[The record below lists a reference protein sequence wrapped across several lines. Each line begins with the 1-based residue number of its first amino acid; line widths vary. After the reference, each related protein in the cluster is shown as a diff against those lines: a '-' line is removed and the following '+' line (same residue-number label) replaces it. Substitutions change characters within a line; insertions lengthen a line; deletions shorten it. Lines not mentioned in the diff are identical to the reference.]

1 MTDTNNLTPDNLN
14 NNYSQ
19 INNLLIDNKNK
30 INTTSELKRSF
41 TESNNLDMNLEEEL
55 RDLKKVIE
63 TQKKKISQL
72 EKRQTSIIKKGSQ
85 LEDAVNDLFDMV
97 EGEHDLYDPDY
108 SPGDDEEEDTLLR
121 FNISAPNLE
130 QFGKSLEENLGKLNS
145 LEGQIPPQRKK
156 RDILSDSPSTNHINQ
171 VEIELTPEE
180 LRKLR
185 SGGDPAFI
193 KNIIKKT
200 KQKTDPIEYIREY
213 CVGEKWNKARTTRLI
228 NQAKEY
234 LTLIGDGDDT
244 MDLDFF
250 IQVTEPKRK
259 DIIKALQDL
268 KNITSV
274 DTPYKFRILSSAM
287 DLYSKKIALYKTDQL
302 LNTEPGT
309 GDYYKLKTWLDTLL
323 DIPWGEHNY
332 INVHDAMV
340 PQFLSNARA
349 TMDTVIHGQD
359 ETKDIIIQIISKM
372 LTNPGKCGNVF
383 AIYGPPGVGKTTI
396 IKDGMS
402 KALGIP
408 FAFLSLGGAT
418 DSSYLDGHGY
428 TYEGSTPGKIV
439 DILRKVRCMN
449 PIFYFDELDK
459 VSETRKGE
467 EVANLLIH
475 LTDPSQNTLFQDKY
489 LGNVN
494 MDISK
499 SIFVFSFNDIT
510 KVNPILLD
518 RMELIYVKGFTP
530 EEKLAITRNYI
541 LPEML
546 ETYKLYLPTST
557 EQPPQKTPAVVFTDE
572 NLDYVINYENLSVKE
587 QGVRQIKRRL
597 EKICSQ
603 LNILKLVK
611 GSWHKSIHSILD
623 KLPEFTKGTLSWPLS
638 LSNETLG
645 TLLKI
650 KSMKE
655 DIPPFGMYC

>member
-1 MTDTNNLTPDNLN
+1 MSDTNNSNTD
-14 NNYSQ
+14 YSQ
-19 INNLLIDNKNK
+19 INNLPIDNKTK
-30 INTTSELKRSF
+30 ITTTPELKRSF
-41 TESNNLDMNLEEEL
+41 TESYNLDMNLEEEL

-63 TQKKKISQL
+63 SQKKKITQL
-72 EKRQTSIIKKGSQ
+72 EKRQTSIIKKESQ

-97 EGEHDLYDPDY
+97 EGEHDTYDPDY
-108 SPGDDEEEDTLLR
+108 LPGDEEDEDTLLR
-121 FNISAPNLE
+121 FNISAQSLD
-130 QFGKSLEENLGKLNS
+130 QFGKSLEENLRKLS
-145 LEGQIPPQRKK
+145 DLERQIPPQRKK
-156 RDILSDSPSTNHINQ
+156 RDTHSSSPNPNHINQ

-180 LRKLR
+180 LRKIR
-185 SGGDPAFI
+185 SGSDPSFI
-193 KNIIKKT
+193 QNIIKKT
-200 KQKTDPIEYIREY
+200 KQKAEPLEYIREY
-213 CVGEKWNKARTTRLI
+213 CVGEKWTKARATRLI

-234 LTLIGDGDDT
+234 LPLVGYGNDT

-250 IQVTEPKRK
+250 IQAAETKRK

-268 KNITSV
+268 KSITTT
-274 DTPYKFRILSSAM
+274 DMPYKFRILSSAM

-309 GDYYKLKTWLDTLL
+309 GEYYKLKTWLDTLL
-323 DIPWGEHNY
+323 DIPWGEHKY
-332 INVHDAMV
+332 INVHDAMI
-340 PQFLSNARA
+340 PQFLSSARE

-499 SIFVFSFNDIT
+499 SIFVFSFNDIS

-518 RMELIYVKGFTP
+518 RMELIYVKGFTA

-541 LPEML
+541 LPDLL
-546 ETYKLYLPTST
+546 ETYKLYLEPAQAERTI
-557 EQPPQKTPAVVFTDE
+557 KHAAVVFTDE
-572 NLDYVINYENLSVKE
+572 NLDYVINYENLSAKE

-611 GSWHKSIHSILD
+611 GTWHKSIHSILD
-623 KLPEFTKGTLSWPLS
+623 KLPEFTQGTLSWPLS

>member
-1 MTDTNNLTPDNLN
+1 MTEQDDIFF
-14 NNYSQ
+14 SQ
-19 INNLLIDNKNK
+19 INNLPIDNKNK
-30 INTTSELKRSF
+30 IKTISELKRSF
-41 TESNNLDMNLEEEL
+41 PEPEKFDMNLEEEI

-63 TQKKKISQL
+63 TQKKKITQL

-108 SPGDDEEEDTLLR
+108 IPDDEDTILS
-121 FNISAPNLE
+121 FNINAPDLA
-130 QFGKSLEENLGKLNS
+130 QFGKSLEENLNKLRD
-145 LEGQIPPQRKK
+145 LEGQSAPQNKK
-156 RDILSDSPSTNHINQ
+156 GKKENEQQSNQ

-180 LRKLR
+180 LRKIR
-185 SGGDPAFI
+185 NGSDPSFI

-200 KQKTDPIEYIREY
+200 KQKADPIEYIREY
-213 CVGEKWNKARTTRLI
+213 CADEKWTKARTTRLI

-234 LTLIGDGDDT
+234 LPLINSSDT
-244 MDLDFF
+244 DEPLDLDFF
-250 IQVTEPKRK
+250 IQSTESKRK
-259 DIIKALQDL
+259 DIIKTLQDL
-268 KNITSV
+268 KSITAT
-274 DTPYKFRILSSAM
+274 DTPYKFRILSSTM
-287 DLYSKKIALYKTDQL
+287 DLYSKKIALYKATQL

-309 GDYYKLKTWLDTLL
+309 GEYYKLKTWLDTLL
-323 DIPWGEHNY
+323 DIPWGEHKY
-332 INVHDAMV
+332 ININDAMV
-340 PQFLSNARA
+340 PQFLSNARE

-518 RMELIYVKGFTP
+518 RMELIYVKGFTL
-530 EEKLAITRNYI
+530 EEKLTVTRNYI
-541 LPEML
+541 LPDLL
-546 ETYKLYLPTST
+546 ETYKLYLEPAQA
-557 EQPPQKTPAVVFTDE
+557 EQQPQKMPAIVFTDE
-572 NLDYVINYENLSVKE
+572 NLDYVINYENLSAKE

-623 KLPEFTKGTLSWPLS
+623 KLPEFTQETISWPLS

>member
-1 MTDTNNLTPDNLN
+1 
-14 NNYSQ
+14 
-19 INNLLIDNKNK
+19 
-30 INTTSELKRSF
+30 
-41 TESNNLDMNLEEEL
+41 
-55 RDLKKVIE
+55 
-63 TQKKKISQL
+63 
-72 EKRQTSIIKKGSQ
+72 
-85 LEDAVNDLFDMV
+85 
-97 EGEHDLYDPDY
+97 
-108 SPGDDEEEDTLLR
+108 
-121 FNISAPNLE
+121 
-130 QFGKSLEENLGKLNS
+130 
-145 LEGQIPPQRKK
+145 
-156 RDILSDSPSTNHINQ
+156 
-171 VEIELTPEE
+171 
-180 LRKLR
+180 
-185 SGGDPAFI
+185 
-193 KNIIKKT
+193 
-200 KQKTDPIEYIREY
+200 
-213 CVGEKWNKARTTRLI
+213 
-228 NQAKEY
+228 
-234 LTLIGDGDDT
+234 
-244 MDLDFF
+244 
-250 IQVTEPKRK
+250 
-259 DIIKALQDL
+259 
-268 KNITSV
+268 
-274 DTPYKFRILSSAM
+274 
-287 DLYSKKIALYKTDQL
+287 
-302 LNTEPGT
+302 
-309 GDYYKLKTWLDTLL
+309 
-323 DIPWGEHNY
+323 
-332 INVHDAMV
+332 
-340 PQFLSNARA
+340 
-349 TMDTVIHGQD
+349 
-359 ETKDIIIQIISKM
+359 
-372 LTNPGKCGNVF
+372 
-383 AIYGPPGVGKTTI
+383 
-396 IKDGMS
+396 MS

-499 SIFVFSFNDIT
+499 SIFVFSFNDIS

-518 RMELIYVKGFTP
+518 RMELIYVKGFTS

-541 LPEML
+541 LPDLL
-546 ETYKLYLPTST
+546 ETYKLYL
-557 EQPPQKTPAVVFTDE
+557 EPAQAERTIKHAAVIFTDE

-611 GSWHKSIHSILD
+611 GTWHKSIHSILD
-623 KLPEFTKGTLSWPLS
+623 KLPEFTQGTLSWPLS

>member
-1 MTDTNNLTPDNLN
+1 MTDTNNSNI
-14 NNYSQ
+14 NYSQ
-19 INNLLIDNKNK
+19 IINLPIDNKNK

-41 TESNNLDMNLEEEL
+41 PKTDMNLEEEL

-63 TQKKKISQL
+63 SQKKKITQL

-97 EGEHDLYDPDY
+97 EGDHDMYDPDY
-108 SPGDDEEEDTLLR
+108 LPGEEDDDTLLR
-121 FNISAPNLE
+121 FNINAQTLD
-130 QFGKSLEENLGKLNS
+130 QFGKSLEENLSKLKT
-145 LEGQIPPQRKK
+145 LESQVPPQRKK
-156 RDILSDSPSTNHINQ
+156 RDIHSGSPNSNHLNQ

-180 LRKLR
+180 LRKIR
-185 SGGDPAFI
+185 NGSDPSFI

-200 KQKTDPIEYIREY
+200 KQKADPLEYIREY
-213 CVGEKWNKARTTRLI
+213 CAGEKWTKARITRLI
-228 NQAKEY
+228 NQSKEY
-234 LTLIGDGDDT
+234 LPLINTGDMDDSY
-244 MDLDFF
+244 DLDFF
-250 IQVTEPKRK
+250 IQATETKRK
-259 DIIKALQDL
+259 DIIKALYDL
-268 KNITSV
+268 KSITTN
-274 DTPYKFRILSSAM
+274 DIPYKFRILSSTM

-309 GDYYKLKTWLDTLL
+309 GEYYKLKTWLDTLL
-323 DIPWGEHNY
+323 DIPWGEHKY
-332 INVHDAMV
+332 INVHDAMI
-340 PQFLSNARA
+340 PQFLSSARSI
-349 TMDTVIHGQD
+349 MDTVIHGQD

-530 EEKLAITRNYI
+530 EEKLTITRNYI
-541 LPEML
+541 LTDLL
-546 ETYKLYLPTST
+546 ETYKLYLNPIQSELIT
-557 EQPPQKTPAVVFTDE
+557 QPAVIFTDE
-572 NLDYVINYENLSVKE
+572 NLEYVINYENLSAKE

-623 KLPEFTKGTLSWPLS
+623 KLPEFTQGTLSWPLS

-645 TLLKI
+645 ILLKI

>member
-1 MTDTNNLTPDNLN
+1 MTDTNNTSP
-14 NNYSQ
+14 NYSQ
-19 INNLLIDNKNK
+19 INNLPLDNK
-30 INTTSELKRSF
+30 INITSELKRSF
-41 TESNNLDMNLEEEL
+41 TETDMNLEEEL

-63 TQKKKISQL
+63 TQKKKITQL

-97 EGEHDLYDPDY
+97 EGEHDTYDPDY
-108 SPGDDEEEDTLLR
+108 LPSEEDDEDTILQ
-121 FNISAPNLE
+121 FNINAETLD
-130 QFGKSLEENLGKLNS
+130 QFGKTLEENLNKLS
-145 LEGQIPPQRKK
+145 DLESQVPPQRKK
-156 RDILSDSPSTNHINQ
+156 RVMHSGSPNHINQ

-180 LRKLR
+180 LRKIR
-185 SGGDPAFI
+185 NGSDPSFI
-193 KNIIKKT
+193 QNIIKKT
-200 KQKTDPIEYIREY
+200 KQKADPLEYIREY
-213 CVGEKWNKARTTRLI
+213 CAGEKWTKARTTRLI

-234 LTLIGDGDDT
+234 LPLINSNDSDETL
-244 MDLDFF
+244 DLDFF
-250 IQVTEPKRK
+250 IQATETKRK

-268 KNITSV
+268 KSITAT

-309 GDYYKLKTWLDTLL
+309 GEYYKLKTWLDTLL
-323 DIPWGEHNY
+323 DIPWGEHKY
-332 INVHDAMV
+332 INVHDAMI
-340 PQFLSNARA
+340 PQFLSSARE

-499 SIFVFSFNDIT
+499 SIFVFSFNDIA

-541 LPEML
+541 LPDLL
-546 ETYKLYLPTST
+546 ETYKLYLDSPNPISHT
-557 EQPPQKTPAVVFTDE
+557 EATKHAAVVFTDE
-572 NLDYVINYENLSVKE
+572 NLDYVINYENLSAKE

-623 KLPEFTKGTLSWPLS
+623 KLPEFTQDTLTWPLS

>member
-1 MTDTNNLTPDNLN
+1 MTDINNSNP
-14 NNYSQ
+14 NYSQ
-19 INNLLIDNKNK
+19 INNLPPDNKTKNK
-30 INTTSELKRSF
+30 PELKRSF

-97 EGEHDLYDPDY
+97 EGEHDMYDPDY
-108 SPGDDEEEDTLLR
+108 VPGDDEEDTLLR
-121 FNISAPNLE
+121 VNINAANLE
-130 QFGKSLEENLGKLNS
+130 QFGKALEANLNKLGD
-145 LEGQIPPQRKK
+145 LEGQVPPQRKK
-156 RDILSDSPSTNHINQ
+156 KEAVGTPYDSLNQKHNTINS

-180 LRKLR
+180 LRKIR
-185 SGGDPAFI
+185 TGSDPTFI

-200 KQKTDPIEYIREY
+200 KQKAEPIEYIREY
-213 CVGEKWNKARTTRLI
+213 CADEKWNKARTTRLI

-234 LTLIGDGDDT
+234 LALVGDDNDN

-250 IQVTEPKRK
+250 IKVTEAKRK

-268 KNITSV
+268 KSITSI

-287 DLYSKKIALYKTDQL
+287 DLYSKKIALYKSDQL

-309 GDYYKLKTWLDTLL
+309 GEYYKLKTWLDTLL
-323 DIPWGEHNY
+323 DIPWGEHKY
-332 INVHDAMV
+332 INVNDAMI
-340 PQFLSNARA
+340 PQFLSTART

-439 DILRKVRCMN
+439 EILRKVRCMN

-499 SIFVFSFNDIT
+499 AIFVFSFNDIT

-541 LPEML
+541 LPEL
-546 ETYKLYLPTST
+546 LDTYKLYLAAPGDQLST
-557 EQPPQKTPAVVFTDE
+557 QKAPAVIFTDE
-572 NLDYVINYENLSVKE
+572 NLEYVINYDNLSAKE

-611 GSWHKSIHSILD
+611 GGWNKSIHSILD
-623 KLPEFTKGTLSWPLS
+623 KLPEFTQNTLIWPLS

-655 DIPPFGMYC
+655 DITPFGMYC